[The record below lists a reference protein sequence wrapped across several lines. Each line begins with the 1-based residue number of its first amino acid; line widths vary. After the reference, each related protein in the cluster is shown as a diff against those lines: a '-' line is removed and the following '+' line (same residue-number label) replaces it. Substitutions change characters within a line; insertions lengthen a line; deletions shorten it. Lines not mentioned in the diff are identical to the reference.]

1 MADPL
6 AARLGEV
13 VAQASARLRAAG
25 SESARLDAEVL
36 LAHVLGVDRTT
47 ILAHPEVPVAPE
59 QLQRF
64 EELLER
70 RARGEPVAYLRGF
83 KEFHGLAIRV
93 DGRALIP
100 RPESELLVDL
110 GLARAR
116 AILTVAPREM
126 DSAPFLVWDVGTGSG
141 ALAVVLAV
149 RLRRLGYT
157 GDVRFHLSDLS
168 PDALALAIENAVS
181 HAVAADMTFAQG
193 DLLEAAPAE
202 GRVDLLMANLPYV
215 PSDAVPALPVAA
227 SFEPR
232 MALDGGPDGITLIDR
247 LLRGLPDRI
256 ADGGMVLLEI
266 GGDQA
271 DPVALAVERLLPGW
285 SHTLHAD
292 LSGMPRVV
300 QLEPTA

>member
-1 MADPL
+1 MADPP

-13 VAQASARLRAAG
+13 VAKASARLRAAG

-47 ILAHPEVPVAPE
+47 ILAHPEVPLVTEP
-59 QLQRF
+59 LQRF
-64 EELLER
+64 EQLLVR

-93 DGRALIP
+93 DARALIP

-110 GLARAR
+110 GLARVRALLTASPRAR
-116 AILTVAPREM
+116 
-126 DSAPFLVWDVGTGSG
+126 DSAPFLVWDMGTGSG
-141 ALAVVLAV
+141 ALAVALAV
-149 RLRRLGYT
+149 RLRHLGYA
-157 GDVRFHLSDLS
+157 GAVRFHLSDLS
-168 PDALALAIENAVS
+168 LDALTLATENAVS
-181 HAVAADMTFAQG
+181 HAVADDMTFAQG
-193 DLLEAAPAE
+193 DLLEAAPAA

-215 PSDAVPALPVAA
+215 PSEAVPAQPAA
-227 SFEPR
+227 AGFEPR
-232 MALDGGPDGITLIDR
+232 MALDGGLDGLALIDR
-247 LLRGLPDRI
+247 LLRDLPEHI
-256 ADGGMVLLEI
+256 VAGGTALLEI

-285 SHTLHAD
+285 SHSLHAD

-300 QLEPTA
+300 QLETAA